1 MANMNRM
8 PTQTTPTNASMVL
21 VMGETGAGKSYFVK
35 ALAPDNES
43 VVIGHSMKSCSSA
56 APRTQFIS
64 AFLTAGTGT
73 QISMGVHSMVGSK
86 EVYLVDTPGFNDTVR
101 SNGDIILEISKG
113 LLAQKAL
120 GMKLMGII
128 YLHDITQYKWT
139 GALKRQLKIVKL
151 IAGQENFKH
160 ILLVTTKWG
169 DGARK
174 DEFEDR
180 QAELEDDYWEDLV
193 EKGARV
199 LKFEGTA
206 ESAKGIVSQLNVNV
220 DVELALQHQMAMGP
234 HVHLNDTEV
243 GKYALRER
251 EKDERLYK
259 NLMKSPDESRED
271 FEELKTSLA
280 VSANDQKKLQ
290 VEMYDKIEEM
300 IQRKIEEEM
309 RRTRNRPST
318 VNVISWI
325 LSAVGAVFTGINAF
339 L

>member
-1 MANMNRM
+1 MNGM
-8 PTQTTPTNASMVL
+8 VTPTPTNASMVL

-43 VVIGHSMKSCSSA
+43 VVVGHSMKSCSS
-56 APRTQFIS
+56 PHTRFNS
-64 AFLTAGTGT
+64 VFLTSGTGT
-73 QISMGVHSMVGSK
+73 QISMGVHSMVGGTD
-86 EVYLVDTPGFNDTVR
+86 VYLVDTPGFNDTVR

-169 DGARK
+169 DEARK

-193 EKGARV
+193 GKGARV
-199 LKFEGTA
+199 LKFDGTA
-206 ESAKGIVSQLNVNV
+206 ESAKGIVSQLNSNV
-220 DVELALQHQMAMGP
+220 DVELALQRQMTTGP

-243 GKYALRER
+243 GKYALQER
-251 EKDERLYK
+251 AKDERLYR
-259 NLMKSPDESRED
+259 NLTKSPDESTEGFED
-271 FEELKTSLA
+271 LKTSLA
-280 VSANDQKKLQ
+280 VSASDQKKLE

-318 VNVISWI
+318 VNIISWI
-325 LSAVGAVFTGINAF
+325 LSAVGAVFTGINMF
-339 L
+339 M